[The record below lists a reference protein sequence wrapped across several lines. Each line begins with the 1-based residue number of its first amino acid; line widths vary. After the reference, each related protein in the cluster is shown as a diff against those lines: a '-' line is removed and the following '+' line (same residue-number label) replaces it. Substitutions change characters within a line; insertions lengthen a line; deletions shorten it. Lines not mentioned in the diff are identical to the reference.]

1 MTTAYRGRQGA
12 HQNRRVQRFA
22 FCRGLDFTLGYSG
35 SIVPA
40 GAGVERRSA
49 ALAAVRLS
57 LLLEAT
63 AGMLEI
69 SPPSGSAGRALRTTG
84 FCPAT
89 PWIAAYQAP
98 LSMGFSRQEY
108 WSGVPLP
115 SPKGKMRPLPA
126 TASQGK
132 SPVPP

>member
-84 FCPAT
+84 FWGGAPTARLASASPNWETSRVASGSPAL
-89 PWIAAYQAP
+89 PCCHGSGISRAVCGAA
-98 LSMGFSRQEY
+98 GRR
-108 WSGVPLP
+108 G
-115 SPKGKMRPLPA
+115 R
-126 TASQGK
+126 
-132 SPVPP
+132 